1 MPKKL
6 QYTSEE
12 IVFLGQILLEIISK
26 IIFIGSENL
35 AICDG
40 SFIEQI
46 NEKITEDKKIKSKLT
61 KALKNCRGEVE
72 QISINKAEGMIL
84 KIFDEEY
91 EVGSDERNRI
101 TARIRG
107 KREKVKL
114 PIKLAE
120 NYLARS
126 TIEDLEDLR
135 EEAGFTE
142 EMSINEVVLKLI
154 EYFDETQEEEF

>member
-1 MPKKL
+1 MPKKIE
-6 QYTSEE
+6 YTSEE
-12 IVFLGQILLEIISK
+12 FVILGQILLEK
-26 IIFIGSENL
+26 I
-35 AICDG
+35 A
-40 SFIEQI
+40 
-46 NEKITEDKKIKSKLT
+46 EKISRDKEDLKICADELKENIIKNRARYRRIKSKLT
-61 KALKNCRGEVE
+61 EALSDLDEEK
-72 QISINKAEGMIL
+72 IL
-84 KIFDEEY
+84 KIFDEEF
-91 EVGSDERNRI
+91 EIGSDERNRI